1 MASIDIVRVDGTPR
15 ETDHGVRSDTSSRG
29 VDLEGAQITATY
41 ADGTSETLTWKA
53 LDPYTTGGA
62 SGTDINMFFGYSWH
76 ELTTTKTLASLSID
90 LSPANSVFDTT
101 TAMGDDPGDPS
112 TPGSLN
118 GFPFKLGPDYEDT
131 AGEITATYSGIVN
144 LSGSAPVGDLYTTLT
159 IDFSGLPGGG
169 LLGRLDWNSDID
181 TMTGPFKDVLD
192 AVDDVLTISGD
203 GSEQLNIL
211 DNDQHGDGTDL
222 KITQINGQAIAPGGS
237 VTLPSGEVVTLNAD
251 GTLSITND
259 SPLDETNSFSYTL
272 DDGEGQTDIGWVK
285 VSTKVKVPPCFVA
298 GARIRTLKGDV
309 AVEDLQIGDLVITRD
324 HGPQPLRWIGRC
336 RRRAEGKNAPV
347 AFAADAIGE
356 HGPISVSPNHRVLL
370 RSEMAE
376 LLCGQ
381 REVLVKAKHLLNDQT
396 IRIDAHGGVITYV
409 HLLFDQHEIVT
420 CDGFPSESYHPGA
433 ETLDS
438 FDAQTRAEVLE
449 LMAEIEDYGPTARLE
464 IKAHESRLLSQTR

>member
-1 MASIDIVRVDGTPR
+1 MANIDILRSDGTPR
-15 ETDHGVRSDTSSRG
+15 ETDYGVRSDTSSRG

-41 ADGTSETLTWKA
+41 ADGTTETLTWKA

-62 SGTDINMFFGYSWH
+62 SGTDIKMFFGYSWH

-101 TAMGDDPGDPS
+101 TAMGDDPSAPS

-118 GFPFKLGPDYEDT
+118 GFPFKLAPDYADT
-131 AGEITATYSGIVN
+131 TGDITATYSNIVN
-144 LSGSAPVGDLYTTLT
+144 LSGNAPVGDLYTTMT

-181 TMTGPFKDVLD
+181 TMTGPFKDTLD

-211 DNDQHGDGTDL
+211 DNDQHSDGTEL
-222 KITQINGQAIAPGGS
+222 SITQINGQAIAPGGS

-259 SPLDETNSFSYTL
+259 STVNEINTFSYTV
-272 DDGEGQTDIGWVK
+272 DDGQGHTDVGTVTVK
-285 VSTKVKVPPCFVA
+285 TNVKVPPCFVA
-298 GARIRTLKGDV
+298 GTLIRTPKGDV
-309 AVEDLQIGDLVITRD
+309 AVEDLEIGDLVLTRD
-324 HGPQPLRWIGRC
+324 HGPQRLRWIGRC
-336 RRRAEGKNAPV
+336 HRRAEGVNAPIT
-347 AFAADAIGE
+347 FAANAIGV

-376 LLCGQ
+376 LLFGQ

-396 IRIDAHGGVITYV
+396 IRIDAHGGLVTYV
-409 HLLFDQHEIVT
+409 HLLFDQHEIVI
-420 CDGFPSESYHPGA
+420 CDGFASESYHPGA
-433 ETLDS
+433 ETLDA
-438 FDAQTRAEVLE
+438 FDPETRAEVLE
-449 LMAEIEDYGPTARLE
+449 LMAEMETYGPTARLE
-464 IKAHESRLLSQTR
+464 IKAHESRLLT